1 MPNPKFGTVTTRVA
15 ETVSELRRGKVQFRN
30 DKGGTL
36 SASIGRKTFS
46 DQQLTDNFFAFV
58 QAVMN
63 LRPKK
68 LPGSDVTGYVERVS
82 ISTTQGK
89 GLPVSFEDLS
99 ITAREEFIR
108 KSAV

>member
-15 ETVSELRRGKVQFRN
+15 DTVSELRRGKVQFRN

-46 DQQLTDNFFAFV
+46 DSQLTDNFFAFV

-63 LRPKK
+63 LRPKG
-68 LPGSDVTGYVERVS
+68 LPGNDVTGYVERVS
-82 ISTTQGK
+82 VSTTQGK
-89 GLPVSFEDLS
+89 GLPISFEDLNMS
-99 ITAREEFIR
+99 ARQEFVS
-108 KSAV
+108 KSAS